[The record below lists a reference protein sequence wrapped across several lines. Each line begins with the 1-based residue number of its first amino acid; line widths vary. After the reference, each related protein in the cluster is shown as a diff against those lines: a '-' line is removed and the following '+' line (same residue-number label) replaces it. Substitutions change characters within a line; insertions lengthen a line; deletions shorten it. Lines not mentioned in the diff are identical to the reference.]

1 MVYCFSVNYSYCY
14 YYSQSK
20 ADAEKEA
27 GVTFDKYLL
36 VRHRHKV
43 ISGVIYLMDVMN
55 LCIEIACRHVD

>member
-1 MVYCFSVNYSYCY
+1 M
-14 YYSQSK
+14 
-20 ADAEKEA
+20 EKEA

-55 LCIEIACRHVD
+55 LHSNLHVNLYTT